1 MLGLLGKKL
10 GQTSVYDS
18 GGVLVPVTVV
28 LAGPNRVIQTKTA
41 HSDGYNAVQLGFDD
55 QKEHRVT
62 KALMGHFKKHGAAAV
77 KRVREFRNFTLEV
90 KPGDIVGPGIFA
102 QGDFVDA
109 IGITKGRGFEGVM
122 KRHNFRGGDASHG
135 AKGFRR
141 RSGAIG
147 QRLFPGTVM
156 RGMKMPGHMG
166 QVRRTAQNLQIIQV
180 READNLLLIKG
191 AIPGANNDYV
201 IIRESK
207 KLPKGSERA
216 KRRLAVKTGAAHEG
230 PAPKGATAAAKPAAA
245 PAKPAAPKK

>member
-10 GQTSVYDS
+10 GQTSVYDAR
-18 GGVLVPVTVV
+18 GILIPVTIVLV
-28 LAGPNRVIQTKTA
+28 GPNRVIQTKTVE
-41 HSDGYNAVQLGFDD
+41 SDGYNAVQLGFDD

-62 KALMGHFKKHGAAAV
+62 KPLLGHFKKFAALPT
-77 KRVREFRNFTLEV
+77 KRVREFRDFSLPV
-90 KPGDIVGPGIFA
+90 KPGDVVGPGIFA

-135 AKGFRR
+135 AKGWRR

-180 READNLLLIKG
+180 REAENVLLIKG
-191 AIPGANNDYV
+191 AIPGSNNDYV
-201 IIRESK
+201 VIREAK

-216 KRRLAVKTGAAHEG
+216 KRKLAVRTAVAEA
-230 PAPKGATAAAKPAAA
+230 PAGKAKPGS
-245 PAKPAAPKK
+245 PAKPAAPAKAEAKKK